1 MASIKISELA
11 AVTSVTNDDVLIVN
25 DGDVNTRKITY
36 ENLTSNLV
44 STGGGQTINGD
55 LTINGTLNTQG
66 LVVDTD
72 LITVDTVNNRIGVL
86 SQTPA
91 CTLDVG
97 GPIQARDGSAIR
109 MADADTSAYVSL
121 QAPAVVASNTP
132 YTLPGAYPV
141 ASGQVLSSSDAGA
154 MSWVSALIDPMTTVG
169 DIVVRDISNTTA
181 RLPVGS
187 TGQVLTAQADGTTAW
202 QNSPA
207 GFADP
212 MTTAGDI
219 IIRNSSNI
227 TTRLGIG
234 TAGQSLTVTAGGEV
248 AWEASVAGAAGNAT
262 EVQFNTGGV
271 LDASSDLTFDTV
283 NARLTANNLTC
294 ISDFIVGR
302 NTVLGDTTSDLVTV
316 NGTFSTA
323 LVPNVSGSL
332 ALGSNAQRWGNIW
345 ATDFIGFFE
354 GGASG
359 GITFDNLEGY
369 TLNGLG
375 NGNRAACLQ
384 INDELNNNGIRLSA
398 PTSAN
403 LTASYTL
410 TLPTALGQIGE
421 TLVISNAQ
429 GDLAWGAGGGGG
441 TPGGNNLEVQF
452 NNNGAFGA
460 DANFTFDPTGD
471 SNNGLLSLSG
481 QVDARALTAESALIQ
496 SANGSSITEITVQD
510 SRTATGNATE
520 TFIVGAAEDL
530 AFKVTWVGFNAN
542 TGRTSSF
549 ETLIVASQ
557 VGTDQGT
564 PTVALAIQGA
574 VTTNTANDF
583 TILPV
588 AERVNGSGGIEV
600 DIQNQLPTDTEIRCV
615 ITRY

>member
-36 ENLTSNLV
+36 QNLTSNLV

-234 TAGQSLTVTAGGEV
+234 TVGQSLTVTAGGEV

-384 INDELNNNGIRLSA
+384 INDELNNNGIRISA

-403 LTASYTL
+403 LTASYVL
-410 TLPTALGQIGE
+410 TLPTAGG
-421 TLVISNAQ
+421 AQ
-429 GDLAWGAGGGGG
+429 GEVLQLADANGQLEWGAGGGG
-441 TPGGNNLEVQF
+441 TPGGNNLDVQF
-452 NNNGAFGA
+452 NSNGAFSG
-460 DANFTFDPTGD
+460 DPNFQYDPTANTNTGELTLAGNVICAGLVGD
-471 SNNGLLSLSG
+471 SLGLVSDNATTTLEVRPIDSTT
-481 QVDARALTAESALIQ
+481 LT
-496 SANGSSITEITVQD
+496 
-510 SRTATGNATE
+510 TGATE
-520 TFIVGAAEDL
+520 TFVIGPAEDF
-530 AFKVTWVGFNAN
+530 AFKITWVGFNAAS
-542 TGRTSSF
+542 GRTSSF
-549 ETLIVASQ
+549 ETLVVASAA
-557 VGTDQGT
+557 GSDQAQ
-564 PTVALAIQGA
+564 PTVALVIQGA
-574 VTTNTANDF
+574 VTTNTNNEF
-583 TILPV
+583 TIFPA
-588 AERVNGSGGIEV
+588 AERVNGNGDIEI
-600 DIQNQLPTDTEIRCV
+600 DIENQMTSDTDVRCV